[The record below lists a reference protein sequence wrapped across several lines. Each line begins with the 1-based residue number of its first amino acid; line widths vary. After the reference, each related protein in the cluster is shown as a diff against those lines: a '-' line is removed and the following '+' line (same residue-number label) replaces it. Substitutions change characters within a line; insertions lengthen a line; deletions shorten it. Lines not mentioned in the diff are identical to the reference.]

1 MVLKKVLIVHTNSN
15 ILKSYQAI
23 VKKMRNFKDNGLL
36 NKTAKFEHYAVVSF
50 RALDF

>member
-1 MVLKKVLIVHTNSN
+1 MVLKKVLIIHKNSK

-23 VKKMRNFKDNGLL
+23 VKKMRNFKHNVRL